1 MNLKEIVNIVNGEVI
16 TNHDTD
22 LSFIYAF
29 ASDLMS
35 DVLTLN
41 KENVLLITGLSN
53 LQIIRTAEVVDI
65 KGILLVRNKK
75 PTNEMIELAKQAKVT
90 LITSPFSMF
99 HVCGL
104 LYKEGLKPI
113 F

>member
-1 MNLKEIVNIVNGEVI
+1 MDIHRICDIINGKII
-16 TNHDTD
+16 TEGLRELYFT
-22 LSFIYAF
+22 YGF

-35 DVLTLN
+35 DVLTID
-41 KENVLLITGLSN
+41 KDNVLLITGLCN
-53 LQIIRTAEVVDI
+53 LQIIRTAEVVEI

-75 PTNEMIELAKQAKVT
+75 PTDDMIELAEKSKIILV
-90 LITSPFSMF
+90 TSPYSMF

-104 LYKEGLKPI
+104 LFNEGLKPI

>member
-1 MNLKEIVNIVNGEVI
+1 MNIKDIVNIIEGKILVGPFIEV
-16 TNHDTD
+16 DFS
-22 LSFIYAF
+22 LGF

-35 DVLTLN
+35 DVLTLD

-75 PTNEMIELAKQAKVT
+75 PTSEMIDLASQSKIT
-90 LITSPFSMF
+90 IITSPLSMF

-104 LYKEGLKPI
+104 LYKEGLKPV